1 MYEVTLLPKS
11 EAAVVWGKIVLL
23 IRIDTLVP
31 VLEEFYDEEQ
41 NLARI
46 MTFGNLTVLN
56 DRTVPLSLKVVPV
69 DKPEE
74 YTEVIYDKLLFD
86 VDLKDDF
93 FSLQNLK
100 RR

>member
-1 MYEVTLLPKS
+1 MYEITLLPKP
-11 EAAVVWGKIVLL
+11 EAAVVWGKIVILVQA
-23 IRIDTLVP
+23 DSFVP
-31 VLEEFYDEEQ
+31 VLEEFYDENEE
-41 NLARI
+41 LVRR
-46 MTFGNLTVLN
+46 MTFGNVTVLQ
-56 DRTVPLSLKVVPV
+56 DRTVPLTMKIVPV

-86 VDLKDDF
+86 IPLKDDF